1 VSATVPT
8 PTTSPAR
15 PRALVSYA
23 HADGAVSVD
32 HLAQE
37 LRLRGVTVTRDIE
50 DFRAGQSLGG
60 EMAEAIEADLV
71 LAHLGPGALESEA
84 VMQRELGPALRHF
97 ARTGS
102 PVVVLVP
109 HGIGDTREEVDATL
123 AGRLPY
129 SAQAIWAPAPEMAGE
144 ALGHDSAAQVAK
156 AALHSLYAPGRGRAQ
171 EGWGV
176 SLLTRGASRHGD
188 GLVLDATALTGG
200 AVRRPGDPADWARVK
215 RAIDDLAVTLGA
227 HGTTRKITLTANA
240 HATGGLLF
248 GLAFNRPA
256 RWELRLTG
264 PVGDCV
270 ASTSRTPEGLIEL
283 RVDGPPADRGLFIGI
298 DLATRHVAA
307 GIDRLCAEQG
317 ARPGTQIVFERENSR
332 EDLAPQQISDAAAAI
347 SARIKAIVDERAP
360 ERIDLFVAAPSAL
373 PVLLGAEMATVG
385 LPIGLWEH
393 DGTRYVHTLDVT
405 P

>member
-1 VSATVPT
+1 VSTIVPT
-8 PTTSPAR
+8 PTTSPVR

-23 HADGAVSVD
+23 HADGAESVEC
-32 HLAQE
+32 LAQE
-37 LRLRGVTVTRDIE
+37 LRLRGVTVTRDID
-50 DFRAGQSLGG
+50 DFRAGYSLGG

-109 HGIGDTREEVDATL
+109 HGIGDTREEIDATL

-129 SAQAIWAPAPEMAGE
+129 SAQATWAPAPELAGE
-144 ALGHDSAAQVAK
+144 ALGHDSAARVAH
-156 AALHSLYAPGRGRAQ
+156 AALHSLYAPGRGVAL
-171 EGWGV
+171 EGWAV
-176 SLLTRGASRHGD
+176 LLLTRGVSRHGD

-200 AVRRPGDPADWARVK
+200 PARRPGDPADWARVK
-215 RAIDDLAVTLGA
+215 RAIDDIVVTLSA
-227 HGTTRKITLTANA
+227 HGPTRKITLTANA
-240 HATGGLLF
+240 HATGGFLF

-256 RWELRLTG
+256 NWELCLNG
-264 PVGDCV
+264 PSGDCL
-270 ASTSRTPEGLIEL
+270 ASTRRTPDGLIEL
-283 RVDGPPADRGLFIGI
+283 RVDGPPADGRFFVGI
-298 DLATRHVAA
+298 DLAAREVAA

-317 ARPGTQIVFERENSR
+317 SRPGTQVVFERENSG
-332 EDLAPQQISDAAAAI
+332 EDLIPQQIADAAAAL

-360 ERIDLFVAAPSAL
+360 ERIDLFIAAPSAL
-373 PVLLGAEMATVG
+373 PVLMGAEMATIG

-393 DGTRYVHTLDVT
+393 DDTHYVHTLDVT

>member
-8 PTTSPAR
+8 STDSLAR

-23 HADGAVSVD
+23 HADGTDSVD
-32 HLAQE
+32 YLAQE

-50 DFRAGQSLGG
+50 DFRVGQSLGG
-60 EMAEAIEADLV
+60 EMAIAIEADLV

-109 HGIGDTREEVDATL
+109 HGIGDTREDIDATL

-129 SAQAIWAPAPEMAGE
+129 SAQATWAPAPELAGE
-144 ALGHDSAAQVAK
+144 ALGHDSAARVAR
-156 AALHSLYAPGRGRAQ
+156 AALHSLYAPGRGVAQ
-171 EGWGV
+171 EGWRV
-176 SLLTRGASRHGD
+176 LLLTRGASRYGD

-200 AVRRPGDPADWARVK
+200 PARRPGNPADWARVK

-227 HGTTRKITLTANA
+227 YGPTRTITVTANA

-248 GLAFNRPA
+248 GLAFNRPGH
-256 RWELRLTG
+256 WELRLAG
-264 PVGDCV
+264 PAGVCV
-270 ASTSRTPEGLIEL
+270 ASTRRTPEGLIEL
-283 RVDGPPADRGLFIGI
+283 RVDGPPTDRRLFIGI
-298 DLATRHVAA
+298 DLAAREVAA

-317 ARPGTQIVFERENSR
+317 SRPGTQVVFERENSG
-332 EDLAPQQISDAAAAI
+332 EDLVPQQISDAAAAL

-360 ERIDLFVAAPSAL
+360 ERIDLFIAAPSAV

-393 DGTRYVHTLDVT
+393 DDAHYVHALDVT